1 MIFGKYLEKYNF
13 PSGASAAFIHKLDGP
28 CDHSC
33 QYFPFKLRVK
43 THQAIFVWCLI
54 DQTKNDVLTKR
65 WKTESWGTFPENS
78 HKSAGLHERNVSQAQ
93 SGAIISSMS
102 LSKRRRRKTVHFGD
116 NFLLQVCANTNFYM
130 PPYEQMETNVQKFF
144 NFIESVLS
152 TWVRDAHQ
160 KMGVPAS
167 TSLMVFRQVT
177 EEAPPSQGDTSEMD
191 ERAIEKRRHKKK
203 IRKQIIYR
211 LAKEV
216 TKLNKSTVMGNLRY
230 RHIHWN
236 EKQDAERCNALFLL
250 KVSASSINQSS
261 TVWMCF
267 LCFHQSPI

>member
-1 MIFGKYLEKYNF
+1 
-13 PSGASAAFIHKLDGP
+13 
-28 CDHSC
+28 
-33 QYFPFKLRVK
+33 
-43 THQAIFVWCLI
+43 
-54 DQTKNDVLTKR
+54 
-65 WKTESWGTFPENS
+65 
-78 HKSAGLHERNVSQAQ
+78 
-93 SGAIISSMS
+93 MS

-144 NFIESVLS
+144 NFIETVLS
-152 TWVRDAHQ
+152 TW
-160 KMGVPAS
+160 
-167 TSLMVFRQVT
+167 VT

-191 ERAIEKRRHKKK
+191 ERAIEKRRRKKK

-250 KVSASSINQSS
+250 KISDDDRMSLTTAVSDEDEGESVMNSPYKAKQTGTAAASFNC
-261 TVWMCF
+261 TGAVRKAG
-267 LCFHQSPI
+267 